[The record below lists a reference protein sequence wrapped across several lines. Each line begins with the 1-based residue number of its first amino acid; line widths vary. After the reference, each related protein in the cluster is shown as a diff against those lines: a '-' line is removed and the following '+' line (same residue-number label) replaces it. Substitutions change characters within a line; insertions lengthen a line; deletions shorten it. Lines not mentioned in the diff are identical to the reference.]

1 MNSTVQGR
9 PDFEDAIPPHLGH
22 NGASTSIKLQ
32 RILNERKS
40 STNTEEQEEK
50 QQQQL
55 VDFMA
60 SFAETSKKRFI
71 LEAQREKLEEERN
84 NKREKRE
91 KDKHNL
97 EIEREKREGEKH
109 NMGMLRQLTELGK
122 DLEDA
127 EMKLLEEKDEGVK
140 NILKNSVKRIQENYD
155 YLRETIM
162 KNK

>member
-9 PDFEDAIPPHLGH
+9 PDLEDAIPPHLGRS
-22 NGASTSIKLQ
+22 GASTSITLQ
-32 RILNERKS
+32 RIRNKRKT
-40 STNTEEQEEK
+40 STNTKDEETQK
-50 QQQQL
+50 QI

-60 SFAETSKKRFI
+60 SFAETSKNRFI
-71 LEAQREKLEEERN
+71 LEVQREKLEEERH

-91 KDKHNL
+91 ED
-97 EIEREKREGEKH
+97 RH
-109 NMGMLRQLTELGK
+109 NMNALRELRELGK

-127 EMKLLEEKDEGVK
+127 EMKLLKEKDEGVK

-155 YLRETIM
+155 SLHETLM